1 MHPHVFCDVCKI
13 EQVVLSAE
21 ELLDCDRGHV
31 RLVSWIGNSLELH
44 RRAVTASAVE
54 ALARHRHLDGVE
66 VLLESL
72 GAKGTV
78 GVRFCGA
85 GGAVMLRVE

>member
-1 MHPHVFCDVCKI
+1 MQRVLASRAGGEGVGIGRLQGGGEVVGVGGRGVGCDGGAG
-13 EQVVLSAE
+13 EGVLGGGRNIIRSPIS
-21 ELLDCDRGHV
+21 
-31 RLVSWIGNSLELH
+31 RLCS
-44 RRAVTASAVE
+44 
-54 ALARHRHLDGVE
+54 DGVE